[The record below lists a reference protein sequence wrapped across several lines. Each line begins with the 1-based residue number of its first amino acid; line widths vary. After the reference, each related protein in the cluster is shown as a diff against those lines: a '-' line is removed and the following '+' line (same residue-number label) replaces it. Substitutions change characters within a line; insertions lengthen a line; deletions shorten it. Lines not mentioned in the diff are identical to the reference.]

1 MPRPFDGASGAT
13 SRFDFAHRRRLGID
27 TERSR
32 SVNGTVGQTET
43 DPNALGESGLWI
55 LNGDIENLSCLVE
68 QGISDSDRSRIPR
81 HSAA

>member
-32 SVNGTVGQTET
+32 SVNGTVGQTGT
-43 DPNALGESGLWI
+43 DPNALAESGKKDFQWRHW
-55 LNGDIENLSCLVE
+55 ESKLSPWT
-68 QGISDSDRSRIPR
+68 RNFR
-81 HSAA
+81 